1 MFNFIELLY
10 WFGRSIILPSQTAM
24 EKMAFRKARCSSPAR
39 WLMWIAVTLIATW
52 CAAQTGPAAK
62 RGTPDTA
69 GQAKQKAAPPKLTPQ
84 QEQGLRLLKAVAA
97 EAGGLEADMRAF
109 VLWRASYA
117 YVPIDPK
124 KSESVAKDSF
134 VASEAIEDPLDRD
147 QCGPIG
153 SAGDIKSWIQERV
166 LSEMIKKEKIAE
178 AEELLPR
185 ATEPVRTRI
194 ATELVKHYVEKKNVP
209 RAEAMLSQ
217 LTDAEQYPF
226 AAAANLLLNVGP
238 EQSADRMTIF
248 NQALS
253 NFQQHAN
260 GGSFSTDDVGSFIER
275 TWMHVPPALV
285 LEAID
290 KVLEQTKS
298 QESHSHYSMA
308 SAEGSVALRSPYEL
322 RLFQLLPVLEELD
335 KDKAESLLRDDAEL
349 QAQLKKYPKG
359 MESLTSQGN
368 IYSYGITDD
377 DSPKAAEGMATQ
389 QVAEQIRQRMME
401 IAKESEK
408 DPAQAMA
415 DALGLPV
422 QGPSQDS
429 PRAQLLS
436 EIAKGAVKNKPSV
449 AKSALDEILKI
460 EDQLTPQQIAGI
472 ANLPKIYLDLGDED
486 GARKAL
492 KPLLKAAEKI
502 YAHDT
507 DADDPNKAFKGTWPS
522 ADLWRRC
529 IQVAAKISTSLAEE
543 IIGEIPDPEIAAS
556 ERVDFASSLLRA
568 SGDPV
573 VVSDCRKNGSSY
585 NFSD

>member
-1 MFNFIELLY
+1 
-10 WFGRSIILPSQTAM
+10 
-24 EKMAFRKARCSSPAR
+24 
-39 WLMWIAVTLIATW
+39 
-52 CAAQTGPAAK
+52 
-62 RGTPDTA
+62 
-69 GQAKQKAAPPKLTPQ
+69 
-84 QEQGLRLLKAVAA
+84 
-97 EAGGLEADMRAF
+97 MRAF

-117 YVPIDPK
+117 YVTLDSK
-124 KSESVAKDSF
+124 KAESVAKDSF
-134 VASEAIEDPLDRD
+134 VASEAIEDPPDRD

-166 LSEMIKKEKIAE
+166 LSDMIRKEKIAE
-178 AEELLPR
+178 AEELLPQ

-194 ATELVKHYVEKKNVP
+194 ATELVKHYVEKKSVP
-209 RAEAMLSQ
+209 RAEALLSQ

-226 AAAANLLLNVGP
+226 AAAADLLLNVGP
-238 EQSADRMTIF
+238 EQSAERMTIF

-260 GGSFSTDDVGSFIER
+260 SGSFSTDDVGSFIER
-275 TWMHVPPALV
+275 TWLHVPPALV

-308 SAEGSVALRSPYEL
+308 SAEGSVALTSAYEL

-359 MESLTSQGN
+359 MKSLTSQGN
-368 IYSYGITDD
+368 IYSYGVTDD

-389 QVAEQIRQRMME
+389 QVGEQIRQRMME

-408 DPAQAMA
+408 DPAQALA

-429 PRAQLLS
+429 PRAQMLV
-436 EIAKGAVKNKPSV
+436 EIAKGAAKKKPSV

-460 EDQLTPQQIAGI
+460 EDQLTPQQMAGL

-507 DADDPNKAFKGTWPS
+507 DADDPNRAFKGTWPS
-522 ADLWRRC
+522 ADLWRKC
-529 IQVAAKISTSLAEE
+529 VQTAAKVSPSLAEE

-556 ERVDFASSLLRA
+556 AKVDFAGSLLRA
-568 SGDPV
+568 GGEPMM
-573 VVSDCRKNGSSY
+573 VSDCRKNGSSY

>member
-1 MFNFIELLY
+1 
-10 WFGRSIILPSQTAM
+10 
-24 EKMAFRKARCSSPAR
+24 
-39 WLMWIAVTLIATW
+39 
-52 CAAQTGPAAK
+52 
-62 RGTPDTA
+62 
-69 GQAKQKAAPPKLTPQ
+69 
-84 QEQGLRLLKAVAA
+84 
-97 EAGGLEADMRAF
+97 MRAF

-117 YVPIDPK
+117 YLPIDPK

-134 VASEAIEDPLDRD
+134 VASEAIEDPPDRD

-153 SAGDIKSWIQERV
+153 SAGDVKSWIQERV
-166 LSEMIKKEKIAE
+166 LSEMIKKERIAE
-178 AEELLPR
+178 VEELLPR
-185 ATEPVRTRI
+185 ATAPVRTRI

-209 RAEAMLSQ
+209 RAEALLSQ

-226 AAAANLLLNVGP
+226 AAAADLLLNVGP
-238 EQSADRMTIF
+238 EESAERMTIF

-253 NFQQHAN
+253 NFQQQGNN
-260 GGSFSTDDVGSFIER
+260 GGFGMEDVGSFIER

-298 QESHSHYSMA
+298 QESHSHYSIA
-308 SAEGSVALRSPYEL
+308 SAKGSIALKSTYEL
-322 RLFQLLPVLEELD
+322 RLFQLLPVLEEVD

-368 IYSYGITDD
+368 IYSYGVTDD

-389 QVAEQIRQRMME
+389 QVGEQIRQRIME

-408 DPAQAMA
+408 DPAQALA

-429 PRAQLLS
+429 PRAQMLV
-436 EIAKGAVKNKPSV
+436 EIATGAAKKKPSV

-460 EDQLTPQQIAGI
+460 EDQLTPQQMAGI
-472 ANLPKIYLDLGDED
+472 ADLPKIYLDLGDED

-492 KPLLKAAEKI
+492 KPLLKAAEKV
-502 YAHDT
+502 YAYDT

-522 ADLWRRC
+522 ADLWRKC
-529 IQVAAKISTSLAEE
+529 VQVAARISPALAEE
-543 IIGEIPDPEIAAS
+543 IIGEVPDPEIAAS
-556 ERVDFASSLLRA
+556 ERVGFAGSLLRA
-568 SGDPV
+568 SGEPMI
-573 VVSDCRKNGSSY
+573 VSDCRKNGSSY
-585 NFSD
+585 NSSD